1 MASEPVQDA
10 FSLDNLAVERN
21 GEGPE
26 PDLLHVIDAEGRR
39 VSDDAVTTLTEAE
52 LLEMYEYLV
61 LARRFDERAVS
72 LQRQGRIA
80 TYAPMGGAEGL
91 QVAAAM
97 ALSDDDWLF
106 PTYRDHATKHVH
118 GMSFASMLATLR
130 GQANGFDV
138 PEDVRVLPEYI
149 PIASQL
155 PQAVGAAM
163 ATDYRGEPDVHLVTM
178 GDGATSE
185 GDFHEAL
192 NFAGVFDAPVVFL
205 CNNNQWAISVPAE
218 KQTASETFAQK
229 ADAYGIPG
237 VRVDGMDPLAVY
249 DVVSKA
255 VARARDTD
263 SDLPR
268 ATFIEGVTY
277 RLGAHTTADDPD
289 VYRDGVPEAW
299 AERDPVPRM
308 EKFLRNEGL
317 LDDELDAEIRERVE
331 EELREAIYEAE
342 HWNDEEPEEM
352 FRHVYEEESPELTR
366 QREQLTAMRE
376 KLGDEAFQREE

>member
-10 FSLDNLAVERN
+10 FSVEGVDVAALGTDLNL
-21 GEGPE
+21 
-26 PDLLHVIDAEGRR
+26 LQVIDADGLP
-39 VSDDAVTTLTEAE
+39 VDADAEPALSEDE
-52 LLEMYEYLV
+52 LLEMYANLV

-91 QVAAAM
+91 QVAATM

-106 PTYRDHATKHVH
+106 PTYRDHAAKYGH
-118 GMSFASMLATLR
+118 GMSYASMLATLR

-138 PEDVRVLPEYI
+138 PEDVNVLPEYI

-155 PQAVGAAM
+155 PQAVGAGM
-163 ATDYRGEPDVHLVTM
+163 ATDYRGEPDVHLVTL

-205 CNNNQWAISVPAE
+205 CNNNQWAISVPTE
-218 KQTASETFAQK
+218 KQTASETLAQK

-249 DVVSKA
+249 DAVSEA
-255 VARARDTD
+255 VARARDTE
-263 SDLPR
+263 SDMPR

-289 VYRDGVPEAW
+289 VYRDGVPEEW
-299 AERDPVPRM
+299 AARDPVPRL
-308 EKFLRNEGL
+308 ENYLRYRGI
-317 LDDELDAEIRERVE
+317 LDDRRDAEIRQQVE
-331 EELREAIYEAE
+331 DHLREAIQEAE
-342 HWNDEEPEEM
+342 SWDDEEPDAMFEHVFAEET
-352 FRHVYEEESPELTR
+352 PELTR
-366 QREQLTAMRE
+366 QRERLTSLRE
-376 KLGDEAFQREE
+376 KLGDEAFEREE